1 MIQVSQIPPLS
12 VLYNCYITKHEMRK
26 EKNHSSHVNQP
37 SVMKVV
43 EVSSDQSKVEFEIEL
58 HVQTIR
64 ALIKKLRPV
73 ERQRYYDGLLSHLL
87 SQPVEYPEPK
97 RSKNDS
103 FDYCNLSYQDLSL
116 IRELSVKMHELYRV
130 SNDEM
135 NS

>member
-1 MIQVSQIPPLS
+1 MH

-26 EKNHSSHVNQP
+26 EKNQSSHVNHP
-37 SVMKVV
+37 SAMRVV

-58 HVQTIR
+58 HVKTIR
-64 ALIKKLRPV
+64 ALITKLRPV

-87 SQPVEYPEPK
+87 SQPVEYPETK
-97 RSKNDS
+97 RGKNDS
-103 FDYCNLSYQDLSL
+103 FDYCNLSVQDLSL